1 MLILVKKNRMKSL
14 IKILLLIL
22 PMSMHAQTVVSRLE
36 IYGVNTDRREVIHE
50 EVGTLFEAPNW
61 SQDGKFLIYNQG
73 GNLYKFDLD
82 KKKGKNKYRLCSRL

>member
-82 KKKGKNKYRLCSRL
+82 KKKRKK

>member
-36 IYGVNTDRREVIHE
+36 IYDVNTDRREVIHE

-73 GNLYKFDLD
+73 GNLYKE
-82 KKKGKNKYRLCSRL
+82 GKNKYRLCSRLQ